1 MLGFGLL
8 KFDYPL
14 PKLPRGKYV
23 GRVTIETP
31 FGPSVEE
38 VPLRN
43 SPLVGVI
50 AQVRFPAVMSIQPD
64 SSFVAPFQEAL
75 RKDYPVLRQERQLQV
90 LIGPSGAS
98 PHDAGVILRFEQ
110 QDPDAWQVTLAP
122 TFVSLSAKR
131 YTRRSDLLSRL
142 TVVLHALDSWLDP
155 KVCDR
160 VGVRYI
166 DRVTGEHLAQLAKLV
181 RPEVLGIKGVPTGGA
196 VEVVHT
202 LADALFR
209 LDDASELRSRWGLL
223 PTGATYDPGIEPAGE
238 QSWVLDLDHYT
249 AQPGDFDLAAI
260 SERVS
265 TFCDRIYRFFR
276 WSVTDDFLKAY
287 GAER

>member
-1 MLGFGLL
+1 MGCILG
-8 KFDYPL
+8 P
-14 PKLPRGKYV
+14 
-23 GRVTIETP
+23 VTIETP

-38 VPLRN
+38 VHLSS

-50 AQVRFPAVMSIQPD
+50 AQVRFPAVTSIQPG

-90 LIGPSGAS
+90 LVGPSGAS
-98 PHDAGVILRFEQ
+98 PYDAGIILRFEQ

-122 TFVSLSAKR
+122 TFVSLSTKR

-142 TVVLHALDSWLDP
+142 NVVLHALDNWLDP

-166 DRVTGEHLAQLAKLV
+166 DRVTGEQLDQLAKLV
-181 RPEVLGIKGVPTGGA
+181 RPEVFGIKGTPSGGG
-196 VEVVHT
+196 VEVVHMLT
-202 LADALFR
+202 DTLFR
-209 LDDASELRSRWGLL
+209 LDDASEMRSRWGLL
-223 PTGATYDPGIEPAGE
+223 PKGATYDPSIEPVGE

-249 AQPGDFDLAAI
+249 AQPVDFDLAAI

-276 WSVTDDFLKAY
+276 WSVTDEFLDAY

>member
-1 MLGFGLL
+1 MVAI
-8 KFDYPL
+8 K
-14 PKLPRGKYV
+14 
-23 GRVTIETP
+23 TP
-31 FGPSVEE
+31 FGPSVER
-38 VPLRN
+38 VP
-43 SPLVGVI
+43 
-50 AQVRFPAVMSIQPD
+50 
-64 SSFVAPFQEAL
+64 L
-75 RKDYPVLRQERQLQV
+75 RKDYPVLRQERQIQV

-131 YTRRSDLLSRL
+131 YTRRSDFLSRL
-142 TVVLHALDSWLDP
+142 TIVLHALDSWLDP

-181 RPEVLGIKGVPTGGA
+181 RPEVLGIKGVPTDGG

-223 PTGATYDPGIEPAGE
+223 PAGATYDPGIEPAGE
-238 QSWVLDLDHYT
+238 HSWVLDLDHYRLPSLGT
-249 AQPGDFDLAAI
+249 LI
-260 SERVS
+260 SLPSARGSQLSATGSTVS
-265 TFCDRIYRFFR
+265 SAGR
-276 WSVTDDFLKAY
+276 
-287 GAER
+287 

>member
-1 MLGFGLL
+1 M
-8 KFDYPL
+8 PHMVEITTIL
-14 PKLPRGKYV
+14 PKLPHGKYSGIV
-23 GRVTIETP
+23 MIKTP
-31 FGPSVEE
+31 FGPAVEE
-38 VPLRN
+38 VPLQN
-43 SPLVGVI
+43 SPLVSVI

-64 SSFVAPFQEAL
+64 SGFVAPFQEAL
-75 RKDYPVLRQERQLQV
+75 RRDYPILRQERQLQV

-98 PHDAGVILRFEQ
+98 PHDAGVILRFEH

-122 TFVSLSAKR
+122 TFVSLSAKH

-160 VGVRYI
+160 VGVRFI
-166 DRVTGEHLAQLAKLV
+166 DRVSGEHLAHLPKLV
-181 RPEVLGIKGVPTGGA
+181 RPEVLGITGALAGSE

-209 LDDASELRSRWGLL
+209 LDDASELRGRWGLL
-223 PTGATYDPGIEPAGE
+223 PTGATYDPGIEPAAE

-249 AQPGDFDLAAI
+249 AQPGDFDLASI

-276 WSVTDDFLKAY
+276 WSVTDDFLDTY
-287 GAER
+287 GAVR